1 MNRLLLFRHAKASWA
16 EPGMRDFERKL
27 SPDGI
32 EEATSIGYALRER
45 GFIPSQII
53 CSSAVRARE
62 TFDAVDQGDG
72 WRKNIT
78 YTDTLYSTDAPGY
91 LEVAS
96 EFGKDGDLM
105 LIGHNP
111 MLEDLAIALG
121 QTGNDDAYT
130 HINMGFGTACVA
142 ILRFEGSMSGIQD
155 TKWTL
160 EDYLRPRDL

>member
-1 MNRLLLFRHAKASWA
+1 MNRLFLFRHAKASWA

-32 EEATSIGYALRER
+32 EEAQRIGTALRER

-62 TFDAVDQGDG
+62 TFDAVDQNDG
-72 WRKNIT
+72 WREKVT

-96 EFGKDGDLM
+96 ELGRDGDLM

-121 QTGNDDAYT
+121 QSGNDDAYT

-142 ILRFEGSMSGIQD
+142 ILKFEGPMRDIQD
-155 TKWTL
+155 AKWTL
-160 EDYLRPRDL
+160 EDYIRPRDL